1 MWPDRSALPHSI
13 QHSTAFEIERLAHE
27 RCVRLH
33 GVVPSPRSTLARVQ
47 AWRAMRRRRRLAA
60 RLVSAGIV
68 DPSFIG
74 VQLNTQFSSD
84 AEAAAAWASTEP
96 RLHYAP
102 HPLIEPAWIDQRSGL
117 SRRGARRSSVGPQ
130 LALPGVRQWVDE
142 AATVIASLTPQSVLP
157 AAPGIAPVTLERA
170 YGVATARARE
180 FARQNAHS
188 LRRHSSEWSGDDA
201 AYALAPRGEPAARVS
216 IVMPVRDRA
225 SVVGAAIDSILRQRF
240 TNWELLVVD
249 DGSTDATAS
258 IVRAYVDSDARIRLL
273 RQDATGVSVARNRGV
288 SEATGELMAFLDS
301 DNTWTP
307 DHLAAAVAAVGDGT
321 QRAVHTVVRVRR
333 GDGGVEFAAEQVDRE
348 SLIEGRN
355 AVDLNALVV
364 SSDLVRKVGGFDE
377 SLRRWV
383 DYDLVVRLAQH
394 VDLLLVPV
402 VGVDYDHRLDAPDRI
417 TTRESPLWRR
427 VVLERAL
434 VDWAA
439 LDDGSAE
446 RRSGFSV
453 VVRSRSQWPQTLAT
467 VRHLR
472 SLVDVV
478 DVVVVD
484 AASTRAET
492 GILSLATVADPGV
505 TIMRTAWD
513 PGWSLS
519 VELALAATTA
529 RDIIAVSPGA
539 LPSVV
544 ALAAAAFGARQAGS
558 AVRTPDGHDGILLA
572 ADACSL
578 IEARG
583 LDLVEDPLAS
593 IE

>member
-1 MWPDRSALPHSI
+1 MPQSI
-13 QHSTAFEIERLAHE
+13 EHCTAFEIERLAHD
-27 RCVRLH
+27 RWVRLH
-33 GVVPSPRSTLARVQ
+33 GLVPSPRSTLARVR
-47 AWRAMRRRRRLAA
+47 AWRASRRRRRLAA

-68 DPSFIG
+68 DSHFIG
-74 VQLNTQFSSD
+74 AQLNTQFSSD
-84 AEAAAAWASTEP
+84 AEAAAALASTEP

-102 HPLIEPAWIDQRSGL
+102 HPLVEPAWIDQRHGS
-117 SRRGARRSSVGPQ
+117 SRRGARRDSVGPQ
-130 LALPGVRQWVDE
+130 LALPGLKGWVNE
-142 AATVIASLTPQSVLP
+142 AAEVIAGLNPESVLP

-170 YGVATARARE
+170 LTVATERARE

-188 LRRHSSEWSGDDA
+188 LRRHSSEGGVDGT
-201 AYALAPRGEPAARVS
+201 AYVPVEPGEQNLRVS

-225 SVVGAAIDSILRQRF
+225 AVVGAAIDSILRQRF

-258 IVRAYVDSDARIRLL
+258 VVRAYVDSDARIRLL
-273 RQDATGVSVARNRGV
+273 RQEPTGVSAARNRAL
-288 SEATGELMAFLDS
+288 SEATGELIAFLDS

-307 DHLAAAVAAVGDGT
+307 EHLAAAVAAIGDGT
-321 QRAVHTVVRVRR
+321 QRAVHTVVRIRR
-333 GDGGVEFAAEQVDRE
+333 GDGTLEFAAEQVDRE

-364 SSDLVRKVGGFDE
+364 SGDVVRKVGGFDE

-383 DYDLVVRLAQH
+383 DYDLVLRLALW

-434 VDWAA
+434 IDWAA
-439 LDDGSAE
+439 LDDGCAD
-446 RRSGFSV
+446 RCHGISV
-453 VVRSRSQWPQTLAT
+453 VVRSRGQWPQTLAT
-467 VRHLR
+467 VQHLR
-472 SLVDVV
+472 ALADVV

-492 GILSLATVADPGV
+492 GILSLATAADPGV
-505 TIMRTAWD
+505 VIMRTAWD
-513 PGWSLS
+513 AGWSLS
-519 VELALAATTA
+519 VELALGATTA
-529 RDIIAVSPGA
+529 QKIIAVSPGA
-539 LPSVV
+539 LPSAVD
-544 ALAAAAFGARQAGS
+544 LAAAAMRAGQAGN
-558 AVRTPDGHDGILLA
+558 AVRTPDGDHGILLA
-572 ADACSL
+572 ADARSL

-583 LDLVEDPLAS
+583 LDLVEDPLVA